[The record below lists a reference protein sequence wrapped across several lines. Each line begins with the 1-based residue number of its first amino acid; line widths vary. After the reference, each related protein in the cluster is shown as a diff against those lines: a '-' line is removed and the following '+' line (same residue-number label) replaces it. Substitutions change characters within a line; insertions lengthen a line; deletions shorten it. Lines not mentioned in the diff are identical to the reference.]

1 MFAYNPQT
9 QDMSGQIVAQGMTGA
24 AQAQSDMMNNLGQNI
39 GGALL
44 AIGNMYGE
52 REGNKA
58 KGRAFKDMFKVIAPS
73 AGIDMKQLEALTGGS
88 LKNDLDWYNAQET
101 VAPLLPSLINAR
113 LVTGN
118 MGIKQQGQQ
127 IQQRLPELRAQTDA
141 NNKLRQEGPAIKGT
155 ALPGFE

>member
-73 AGIDMKQLEALTGGS
+73 AGIDIKQLEALTGGS

-101 VAPLLPSLINAR
+101 VAPLLPSLINAQ
-113 LVTGN
+113 LVKGN
-118 MGIKQQGQQ
+118 MGIKRDQQALTAALPSLRNQADAADRAARGENQ
-127 IQQRLPELRAQTDA
+127 IQGAVWQR
-141 NNKLRQEGPAIKGT
+141 K
-155 ALPGFE
+155 